1 MDKLNNILT
10 ELGISKVKLSKY
22 LGVSRQMVYNYLELD
37 SISKWPKEKKLLLFK
52 LLDIE
57 DGEEETLDKIKINT
71 EYLEAVEARLNNTN
85 KSAIPDLLDI
95 KGLSKDEQTL
105 LSDFTFALKEKFV
118 NEDDSNREENY
129 NIILYLYHFL
139 QSLENVEELKYLLG
153 YVSKMTGFTKA
164 LDFKLD
170 EAKQYRFEAIL
181 YSAFNLY
188 NSGEASPDRIK
199 KYHKKFED
207 EIDARSEEKLGRTQQ
222 LNFIKIQA
230 LRELGY
236 NEITPAN
243 AAEFLEKMAE
253 IESRKF

>member
-1 MDKLNNILT
+1 
-10 ELGISKVKLSKY
+10 
-22 LGVSRQMVYNYLELD
+22 MVYNYLELD
-37 SISKWPKEKKLLLFK
+37 SISTWPKEKKLLLFK
-52 LLDIE
+52 LLEIE
-57 DGEEETLDKIKINT
+57 DGDDSTLENIKVNT
-71 EYLEAVEARLNNTN
+71 EYLEAVESRLNNTN
-85 KSAIPDLLDI
+85 KSAIPDMLDI

-105 LSDFTFALKEKFV
+105 LSDLTYALKEKFSD
-118 NEDDSNREENY
+118 ETGNREENY
-129 NIILYLYHFL
+129 TTVLYLYHLL

-164 LDFKLD
+164 LEFKLN
-170 EAKQYRFEAIL
+170 ESKQYKFEAIL

-207 EIDARSEEKLGRTQQ
+207 EIEARNEEKLGRTQQ
-222 LNFIKIQA
+222 LNYIKIQA

>member
-1 MDKLNNILT
+1 MEKLNTLLQ
-10 ELGISKVKLSKY
+10 ELGISKVKLAKY

-57 DGEEETLDKIKINT
+57 DGDDSTLDKIKVNT
-71 EYLEAVEARLNNTN
+71 EYLEAVESRLNNTN
-85 KSAIPDLLDI
+85 KSAIPDMLDI
-95 KGLSKDEQTL
+95 KGLSKEEQTL
-105 LSDFTFALKEKFV
+105 LSDFTYALKEKFTD
-118 NEDDSNREENY
+118 ESGNREESY
-129 NIILYLYHFL
+129 TIILYLYHLL

-164 LDFKLD
+164 LEFKLN
-170 EAKQYRFEAIL
+170 EQKQYRFEAIL

-207 EIDARSEEKLGRTQQ
+207 EIEARNEEKLGRTQQ

>member
-1 MDKLNNILT
+1 MDKLNNLLA
-10 ELGISKVKLSKY
+10 ELGISKVKLAKY

-57 DGEEETLDKIKINT
+57 DGDEETLGKIKVNT
-71 EYLEAVEARLNNTN
+71 DYLEAVEARLNNTN

-95 KGLSKDEQTL
+95 KGLNKDEQTL
-105 LSDFTFALKEKFV
+105 LSDFTFALKEKFT
-118 NEDDSNREENY
+118 NEYSDREENY
-129 NIILYLYHFL
+129 HIVLYLYHLL
-139 QSLENVEELKYLLG
+139 QSLDNVEELKYLLG

-164 LDFKLD
+164 LEFKLD

-222 LNFIKIQA
+222 LNYIKIQA

>member
-1 MDKLNNILT
+1 MEKLNTLLQ
-10 ELGISKVKLSKY
+10 ELGISKVKLAKY

-52 LLDIE
+52 LLEIE
-57 DGEEETLDKIKINT
+57 DGDDSTLENIKVNT
-71 EYLEAVEARLNNTN
+71 EYLEAVESRLNNTN
-85 KSAIPDLLDI
+85 KSAIPDMLDI

-105 LSDFTFALKEKFV
+105 LSDLTYALKEKFSD
-118 NEDDSNREENY
+118 ETGNREENY
-129 NIILYLYHFL
+129 TTVLYLYHLL

-164 LDFKLD
+164 LEFKLN
-170 EAKQYRFEAIL
+170 ESKQYKFEAIL

-207 EIDARSEEKLGRTQQ
+207 EIEARNEEKLGRTQQ
-222 LNFIKIQA
+222 LNYIKIQA

>member
-1 MDKLNNILT
+1 
-10 ELGISKVKLSKY
+10 
-22 LGVSRQMVYNYLELD
+22 MVYNYLELD

-57 DGEEETLDKIKINT
+57 DGDDSTLASIKVNT
-71 EYLEAVEARLNNTN
+71 EYLEAIEARLNNTN
-85 KSAIPDLLDI
+85 KSAIPDMLDI
-95 KGLSKDEQTL
+95 KGLSKEEQTL
-105 LSDFTFALKEKFV
+105 LSDFTYALKEKFSDEQ
-118 NEDDSNREENY
+118 NNKEENY
-129 NIILYLYHFL
+129 TIILYLYHLL

-164 LDFKLD
+164 LEFKLN

-188 NSGEASPDRIK
+188 NSGEASPERIK

-207 EIDARSEEKLGRTQQ
+207 EIEARNEEKLGRTQQ

>member
-1 MDKLNNILT
+1 MEKLNNILS
-10 ELGISKVKLSKY
+10 ELGISKVKLAKY

-57 DGEEETLDKIKINT
+57 DGDDSTLAGIKINT

-85 KSAIPDLLDI
+85 KSTIPDLLDI

-105 LSDFTFALKEKFV
+105 LSDFTFALKEKFT
-118 NEDDSNREENY
+118 NDAINREENY
-129 NIILYLYHFL
+129 HVILYLYHLL

-170 EAKQYRFEAIL
+170 EAKQYKFEAIL

-188 NSGEASPDRIK
+188 NSGEASSEAAK

-207 EIDARSEEKLGRTQQ
+207 EIEARNEEKLGRTQQ
-222 LNFIKIQA
+222 LNYIKIQA

>member
-1 MDKLNNILT
+1 MEKLNTILQ
-10 ELGISKVKLSKY
+10 ELGISKVKLAKY

-57 DGEEETLDKIKINT
+57 DGDDSTLANIKVNT

-85 KSAIPDLLDI
+85 KSAIPDMLDI
-95 KGLSKDEQTL
+95 KGLSKEEQTL
-105 LSDFTFALKEKFV
+105 LSDFTYALKEKFSDEQ
-118 NEDDSNREENY
+118 NNKEENY
-129 NIILYLYHFL
+129 TIILYLYHLL

-164 LDFKLD
+164 LEFKLN

-188 NSGEASPDRIK
+188 NSGEASPERIK

-207 EIDARSEEKLGRTQQ
+207 EIEARNEEKLGRTQQ